1 MQQMYGYRH
10 PHDSR
15 IFFGAP
21 LVGGLIGGLV
31 GGAVG
36 GALVRPRPYFYGPP
50 VPYGPVPYGPGPYGP
65 YPYY

>member
-1 MQQMYGYRH
+1 MLAMYGYRYR
-10 PHDSR
+10 PQDSR

-21 LVGGLIGGLV
+21 LVGGLLGGLV

-36 GALVRPRPYFYGPP
+36 GALFRPRPYFYGP
-50 VPYGPVPYGPGPYGP
+50 VPYGPIPYGPAPYGP